1 MTTTLGNAHRL
12 APRWLLALT
21 LAATLPQSALQAA
34 EMTQELRDEVR
45 TAENDLRALEK
56 TKGADPAELIGLR
69 GRLARLYLQAQWRK
83 KADELFKK
91 IVDGF
96 TKAGLAKTG
105 GPEAAFAAEA
115 QFYLL
120 EPRFLTAMQ
129 SKPAFGKGGKA
140 ADQLAGQ
147 IRKMRTEIAG
157 EEVPTE
163 AGGIADRKGGLCGD
177 YTALVSSYRAY
188 EWTIA
193 AAIAQSRLLAHVAE
207 AIHDIPLPADQAA
220 EDKAQFRQIVDEQ
233 SRDFDAQAL
242 RLLEA
247 AWSELGRR
255 NLDSPWKLEC
265 RRDLNKYLPKQYPL
279 SRQRADQ
286 WLSPVPEALQA
297 QLKQSGLFDD
307 LQGCYDRHLAV
318 APDDLLGGMNVQF
331 ELRPD
336 GTAAVTNV
344 DHANGPVIAR
354 CLTRKWSNRTDFPKV
369 DAPTPVSLKLEY
381 AAL

>member
-1 MTTTLGNAHRL
+1 MGTTNRPSRRL
-12 APRWLLALT
+12 TPRWLLALALT
-21 LAATLPQSALQAA
+21 AALPLPTAQAA

-45 TAENDLRALEK
+45 TAENDLRVLEK

-69 GRLARLYLQAQWRK
+69 GRLARLYMQAQWRK

-96 TKAGLAKTG
+96 AKAGLAKTG

-115 QFYLL
+115 QFHMLDARYQA
-120 EPRFLTAMQ
+120 AMQ

-140 ADQLAGQ
+140 AEQLAAQ

-157 EEVPTE
+157 EELPAE

-177 YTALVSSYRAY
+177 YTTLVASYRAY
-188 EWTIA
+188 EWIIA

-220 EDKAQFRQIVDEQ
+220 DEKAQFRQIVDEQ
-233 SRDFDAQAL
+233 SRDFDSQAL

-247 AWSELGRR
+247 AWAELGRR
-255 NLDSPWKLEC
+255 NLDTPWKQEC

-286 WLSPVPEALQA
+286 WLSPVPESLQA

-307 LQGCYDRHLAV
+307 LQSCYDRHLAAV
-318 APDDLLGGMNVQF
+318 PDDLLGGMNVQF

-336 GTAAVTNV
+336 GTANVGSV
-344 DHANGPVIAR
+344 DHANSALIAR
-354 CLTRKWSNRTDFPKV
+354 CLTRKWSHRNDFPKV
-369 DAPTPVSLKLEY
+369 EAPTPVSLKLEY